1 MSFTDKS
8 FSGLVN
14 NSSLANSGGNN
25 LSTPQLIVMGRVID
39 IILDENHPNYNPN
52 NGFEQFGR
60 ITFKEETSNGA
71 QKGNELFATPM
82 NPNLKNFPQIG
93 ERVYCYRIATTGNPK
108 GKWVFSPPFS
118 MWGSLSPHIN
128 QNQDPLFNP
137 TPPSQQMSYEDV
149 SNLGVFNIEDI
160 NDDQE
165 ENIIDS
171 PNPSQNT
178 FIEKG
183 NIHPL
188 MYYSGDILYEGRWGQ
203 SIRFGS
209 TAKSKSRIQNNYS
222 STGNNGDPIMIIRN
236 GQSRKASSF
245 GAEPI
250 VENAKDDL
258 SSIYLTS
265 YQTLPFSPTS
275 GDFINGLKSYT
286 NQPIS
291 PSTYI
296 SPQILLNSDRIVID
310 AKQDSIL
317 LSAQKSVGLLSNE
330 SVNLESKNISM
341 HADTEIK
348 IGSSN
353 LEPVLLGDKTH
364 DIIKF
369 ILVALRQVCKTTAVR
384 EKWPT
389 GAPIPDSLD
398 QIIGSN
404 IVTSIEKIIG
414 NLEIKDDPG
423 SILSNIKSNKVK
435 VE

>member
-8 FSGLVN
+8 FGGLVN
-14 NSSLANSGGNN
+14 NSSAGGKGQGSSSTSNN
-25 LSTPQLIVMGRVID
+25 IIMGKVED
-39 IILDENHPNYNPN
+39 IILDENHPLYNSSQGFSTFGSITLREEN
-52 NGFEQFGR
+52 NKG
-60 ITFKEETSNGA
+60 TS
-71 QKGNELFATPM
+71 KGSAIFATPM
-82 NPNLKNFPQIG
+82 NPNIKSFPLKG
-93 ERVYCYRIATTGNPK
+93 ERVYCYRIPSPTDPR
-108 GKWVFSPPFS
+108 GKWVYSNPFS
-118 MWGSLSPHIN
+118 MWGSTSPHIN
-128 QNQDPLFNP
+128 QNP
-137 TPPSQQMSYEDV
+137 TPINNNIKPSSKMSYEDV
-149 SNLGVFNIEDI
+149 SSLGVFNIEDV
-160 NDDQE
+160 E
-165 ENIIDS
+165 EEEINIIETN
-171 PNPSQNT
+171 NPSQNT

-275 GDFINGLKSYT
+275 GDFVNGLKSYT

-296 SPQILLNSDRIVID
+296 SPQILLNSDRIIID

-353 LEPVLLGDKTH
+353 LEPALLGDKTH

-389 GAPIPDSLD
+389 GTPIPDSLD

-404 IVTSIEKIIG
+404 IVTAIEKIIG

>member
-1 MSFTDKS
+1 MGNTNEVSSPKS
-8 FSGLVN
+8 
-14 NSSLANSGGNN
+14 N
-25 LSTPQLIVMGRVID
+25 LILKVKD
-39 IILDENHPNYNPN
+39 IILDENHPKFNPNLGFSQIGTIFGVEKTSQNSSTSRTYTAKPSNPN
-52 NGFEQFGR
+52 N
-60 ITFKEETSNGA
+60 
-71 QKGNELFATPM
+71 
-82 NPNLKNFPQIG
+82 KNFPIPG
-93 ERVYCYRIATTGNPK
+93 ENVKCFSNSAPNSPTPIWVYESTPISDYG
-108 GKWVFSPPFS
+108 V
-118 MWGSLSPHIN
+118 LSPHSN
-128 QNQDPLFNP
+128 QSPSP
-137 TPPSQQMSYEDV
+137 TVKLKPSSQKMSYEDV
-149 SNLGVFNIEDI
+149 SELGVFNIKDEEGSEDI
-160 NDDQE
+160 KNVI
-165 ENIIDS
+165 NS
-171 PNPSQNT
+171 SNPSQNT
-178 FIEKG
+178 FIEKS
-183 NIHPL
+183 NIKPL

-209 TAKSKSRIQNNYS
+209 TAKSNSRIQNNYS
-222 STGNNGDPIMIIRN
+222 SAGNNGDPIMIIRN

-275 GDFINGLKSYT
+275 GDFVNGLKSYT

-291 PSTYI
+291 PSIYI
-296 SPQILLNSDRIVID
+296 NPQILLNSDRIVID

-353 LEPVLLGDKTH
+353 LEPALLGDKTH